1 MNNKAKISISVFAM
15 LIGSIVIAE
24 FSSPATGNTIGAP
37 GAKTGSP
44 GDGSSCTAS
53 GCHAGT
59 ATNQAG
65 LITSTIPSSGYIPG
79 QTYTVTGSIT
89 TSGKTRFGFE
99 MSPQNLA
106 GALKGS
112 LILTNTTHTQ
122 LVGGGKYITHKL
134 AGTSFPSGTATW
146 SFDWTAPAA
155 GSGDLTFYGA
165 FNSTNN
171 SGTTSGD
178 LVTLSSLAVTEDVL
192 AGISESVNNVSNSIS
207 VYPNPVSDKLYFKN
221 SLKEKALN
229 VSIIDVNGKL
239 VKKIDGIQENEYMD
253 MENIENGY
261 YLLRIETA
269 NGMAVKK
276 IVKK

>member
-24 FSSPATGNTIGAP
+24 YSSPATGNTIGAP

-44 GDGSSCTAS
+44 GDGSSCTAN
-53 GCHAGT
+53 GCHVGT
-59 ATNQAG
+59 AANQAG
-65 LITSTIPSSGYIPG
+65 LITSTVPLSGYIPG

-99 MSPQNLA
+99 MSPQNLS

-112 LILTNTTHTQ
+112 LILTNPTKTQ

-134 AGTSFPSGTATW
+134 GGTSFPSSTATW

-155 GSGDLTFYGA
+155 GTGNVTFYGA

-171 SGTTSGD
+171 SGTSSGD
-178 LVTLSSLAVTEDVL
+178 LVTLSSLAVTEDISS
-192 AGISESVNNVSNSIS
+192 GISETVNNISNSIA

-221 SLKEKALN
+221 SLKEKTLN
-229 VSIIDVNGKL
+229 VSIMDTNGKL
-239 VKKIDGIQENEYMD
+239 VKRTDGVRENEGID
-253 MENIENGY
+253 LENIENGY
-261 YLLRIETA
+261 YLLRIETSEGIA
-269 NGMAVKK
+269 LKK
-276 IVKK
+276 ILKK